1 MYRDFPLHR
10 CYRSWPA
17 AILLSVV
24 TGAVSTP
31 ASAQTAPRNLRIV
44 ASPSGSVPTIQVLP
58 TAAQLAPGEGV
69 RFTST
74 ITGGAGNVVWSAT
87 GGTMGSDGSYTAG
100 VLGGTYLVTATL
112 PGAASASATVTIS
125 GSPVVAIAPG
135 QNIQSVVN
143 SHPAGTTF
151 LLKAGVHR
159 NQTITPRTGDSFVGE
174 TSGGTRLTIL
184 SGARVLTGWISD
196 GTRWYVSGQTQGS
209 TPTTSGA
216 DACRPSHPRCSFAED
231 LFVDNVMKYHEDV
244 LSEVGAGE
252 WFFDY
257 AADRI
262 YVGDN
267 PAGHVV
273 ETSVTPQL
281 FNPSGADSVTIQDL
295 IVEKDASPTVSAAV
309 NLGYSPGG
317 AENWIVT
324 GSEVRWNHGA
334 GIGQDTNTIAR
345 NNYVHHNC
353 GFGFVG
359 AGTGV
364 VVEGNEI
371 AYNNIMAGSTKT
383 CGYESF
389 WGAGG
394 SKWVWTGNLI
404 VRGNFSHHND
414 GPGLWTDINNIY
426 TLYEN
431 NIIEDNVRGGI
442 FHEISYDA
450 TIRNNTIRRNGT
462 GKDFPWWTTGAGI
475 EIVSSRN
482 VEVYGNTLVDN
493 WQGIT
498 GLNDHR
504 GSGNFGAYVITN
516 MNVHDNTV
524 TSLINEGG
532 GGRTGL
538 VDTVGTDVFLPAA
551 NNRFQRNSY
560 TLGTNDRSFTWMGQD
575 VSESEWRAYGQDTTG
590 SFQR

>member
-1 MYRDFPLHR
+1 M
-10 CYRSWPA
+10 
-17 AILLSVV
+17 
-24 TGAVSTP
+24 
-31 ASAQTAPRNLRIV
+31 
-44 ASPSGSVPTIQVLP
+44 
-58 TAAQLAPGEGV
+58 
-69 RFTST
+69 
-74 ITGGAGNVVWSAT
+74 
-87 GGTMGSDGSYTAG
+87 
-100 VLGGTYLVTATL
+100 
-112 PGAASASATVTIS
+112 
-125 GSPVVAIAPG
+125 
-135 QNIQSVVN
+135 
-143 SHPAGTTF
+143 
-151 LLKAGVHR
+151 
-159 NQTITPRTGDSFVGE
+159 
-174 TSGGTRLTIL
+174 
-184 SGARVLTGWISD
+184 LTGWVFD

-209 TPTTSGA
+209 TPATSA
-216 DACRPSHPRCSFAED
+216 AEACRPTHPRCSFAED

-244 LSEVGAGE
+244 LAEVGPGE

-273 ETSVTPQL
+273 ETSVTPHL
-281 FNPSGADSVTIQDL
+281 FNPSGADNVTIQDL
-295 IVEKDASPTVSAAV
+295 IVEKYASPTASAAV
-309 NLGYSPGG
+309 NLGYSPYG

-334 GIGQDTNTIAR
+334 GIGLDTNTIAR

-359 AGTGV
+359 AGIGV
-364 VVEGNEI
+364 VVESNEI

-394 SKWVWTGNLI
+394 SKWVWTTNLI

-504 GSGNFGAYVITN
+504 GSGIHGAYVITN

-560 TLGTNDRSFTWMGQD
+560 TLGTNASVLHVDGPEPER
-575 VSESEWRAYGQDTTG
+575 E
-590 SFQR
+590 

>member
-1 MYRDFPLHR
+1 MYRDCSPHS
-10 CYRSWPA
+10 YRSWFVA
-17 AILLSVV
+17 VLLSVA
-24 TGAVSTP
+24 TCAVPTL

-44 ASPSGSVPTIQVLP
+44 ASPSGSAPTIQVLP
-58 TAAQLAPGEGV
+58 NAAQLAPGEVV

-74 ITGGAGNVVWSAT
+74 ITGGAGNVIWNAT
-87 GGTMGSDGSYTAG
+87 GGTVGSDGSYTAG

-135 QNIQSVVN
+135 QNIQAVVN

-174 TSGGTRLTIL
+174 TSGSTRLTIL
-184 SGARVLTGWISD
+184 SGARVLTGWVFD
-196 GTRWYVSGQTQGS
+196 GSRWYVSGQSQGT
-209 TPTTSGA
+209 TPVTSA
-216 DACRPSHPRCSFAED
+216 AESCRPTHPRCSFAED
-231 LFVDNVMKYHEDV
+231 LFFDSVMKYHEDV
-244 LSEVGAGE
+244 LAEVGPGE

-267 PAGHVV
+267 PTGRVV
-273 ETSVTPQL
+273 ETSVTPSL
-281 FNPSGADSVTIQDL
+281 FAQSGADDVTIQDL
-295 IVEKDASPTVSAAV
+295 IVEKYASPTASAAV
-309 NLGYSPGG
+309 NLGYSPWG
-317 AENWIVT
+317 AENWVVS

-334 GIGQDTNTIAR
+334 GIGLDSNTIAR

-353 GFGFVG
+353 GYGFVG
-359 AGTGV
+359 AGVGV
-364 VVEGNEI
+364 VVESNEI

-394 SKWVWTGNLI
+394 SKWVYTTSMI

-431 NIIEDNVRGGI
+431 NTIEDNVRGGI

-504 GSGNFGAYVITN
+504 GSGNHGAYVITN

-532 GGRTGL
+532 GGRIGL

-560 TLGTNDRSFTWMGQD
+560 TLGTNATYFTWMGQNLN
-575 VSESEWRAYGQDTTG
+575 ESEWRAYGLDTTG
-590 SFQR
+590 TFQR

>member
-1 MYRDFPLHR
+1 MYRDCPPHS
-10 CYRSWPA
+10 YRSWSVA
-17 AILLSVV
+17 VLLSVATCAV
-24 TGAVSTP
+24 TTL

-58 TAAQLAPGEGV
+58 NAAQLAPGEVV

-74 ITGGAGNVVWSAT
+74 ITGGAGNVIWNAT
-87 GGTMGSDGSYTAG
+87 GGTIGSDGSYTAG

-125 GSPVVAIAPG
+125 GSPVVAISPG
-135 QNIQSVVN
+135 QNIQSVVD

-174 TSGGTRLTIL
+174 ISGSTRMTIL
-184 SGARVLTGWISD
+184 SGARVLSGWVLD

-209 TPTTSGA
+209 TPATSA
-216 DACRPSHPRCSFAED
+216 TEACRPTHPRCSFAED

-244 LSEVGAGE
+244 LAEVGPGE

-267 PAGHVV
+267 PAGHVI
-273 ETSVTPQL
+273 ETSVTPYL
-281 FNPSGADSVTIQDL
+281 FNQSGADQVTIQDL
-295 IVEKDASPTVSAAV
+295 IVEKYASPTASGAL
-309 NLGYSPGG
+309 NLGYSPYG

-334 GIGQDTNTIAR
+334 GIGMDSNTIAR

-359 AGTGV
+359 AGIGV
-364 VVEGNEI
+364 VVENNQI

-394 SKWVWTGNLI
+394 SKWVWTTNLI

-431 NIIEDNVRGGI
+431 NTIEDNVRGGI

-504 GSGNFGAYVITN
+504 GSGNHGAYVITN
-516 MNVHDNTV
+516 MNVHDNIV

-532 GGRTGL
+532 GGRTGV
-538 VDTVGTDVFLPAA
+538 VDTVGTDVFQPAA

-560 TLGTNDRSFTWMGQD
+560 TLGTNATYFTWMGQNLT
-575 VSESEWRAYGQDTTG
+575 ESEWRAYGLDTTG